1 MKISVRSIAF
11 FPLRAIGL
19 DPGRALINAHPSEA
33 DKNRDRVEMR
43 RYILGAISARGG
55 DGESPVASDYQGRL
69 RDRQR

>member
-43 RYILGAISARGG
+43 RYVVGAIAARGG
-55 DGESPVASDYQGRL
+55 DGESPSAP
-69 RDRQR
+69 RDRLSRRRSS